1 MSDKEQVALFDIR
14 GTYTGAAKRTEA
26 HAQGL
31 RVGLVFIWAAW
42 RDENALEHMLLQ
54 TRARPGDPY
63 LGSLDAA
70 AGGHIRAGETPRQ
83 AAEREFFEEVGIAL
97 QPDQLIDLGQLP
109 LQYAQRGIVRHAMQ
123 FFYLCNRPIELGETV
138 FSEEVSAFV
147 HVRLDDFD
155 AIVNGRAAQIT
166 GTVRQDT
173 TPEETRQTAIAH
185 TAFGAYSEPIMD
197 AIRRSVRAL
206 RHALKH
212 GVTDPA
218 AWDPPM
224 DHSAN

>member
-31 RVGLVFIWAAW
+31 RVGLVFIWSAW

-97 QPDQLIDLGQLP
+97 QPDELIDLGQLP
-109 LQYAQRGIVRHAMQ
+109 LQYAQRGVVRHAMQ

-166 GTVRQDT
+166 LRSGT
-173 TPEETRQTAIAH
+173 PSHKPIPS
-185 TAFGAYSEPIMD
+185 GAPMLLQVMIL
-197 AIRRSVRAL
+197 RKRTAL
-206 RHALKH
+206 RILLDLKRY
-212 GVTDPA
+212 
-218 AWDPPM
+218 WK
-224 DHSAN
+224 NYE

>member
-1 MSDKEQVALFDIR
+1 MSDKEQVALFDIY
-14 GTYTGAAKRTEA
+14 GTYTRAAKRTDA

-31 RVGLVFIWAAW
+31 RVGLVFIWSAW

-70 AGGHIRAGETPRQ
+70 AGGHIRTGETPRQ

-155 AIVNGRAAQIT
+155 AIVNGRTAQIT

-173 TPEETRQTAIAH
+173 TPEKTLETAIAH
-185 TAFGAYSEPIMD
+185 TAFDAYSEPIMD

-206 RHALKH
+206 QHVLEH
-212 GVTDPA
+212 GVSDPS
-218 AWDPPM
+218 AWY
-224 DHSAN
+224 HTT

>member
-1 MSDKEQVALFDIR
+1 MSDKEQVALFDIY

-31 RVGLVFIWAAW
+31 RVGLVFIWSAW
-42 RDENALEHMLLQ
+42 RDENAIEHMLLQ

-155 AIVNGRAAQIT
+155 AIVNGRTAQIT

-173 TPEETRQTAIAH
+173 TPEKTLETAIAH
-185 TAFGAYSEPIMD
+185 TAFDAYSEPIMD

-206 RHALKH
+206 QHILEH
-212 GVTDPA
+212 GVSDPSV
-218 AWDPPM
+218 WY
-224 DHSAN
+224 HTT

>member
-31 RVGLVFIWAAW
+31 RVGLVFIWSAW

-97 QPDQLIDLGQLP
+97 QPDQLIDLGQFP

-155 AIVNGRAAQIT
+155 SIVNGRTAQIT

-173 TPEETRQTAIAH
+173 TPEETRETAIAH
-185 TAFGAYSEPIMD
+185 TAFDAYSEPIMD

-212 GVTDPA
+212 GATDPA
-218 AWDPPM
+218 AWDQPM